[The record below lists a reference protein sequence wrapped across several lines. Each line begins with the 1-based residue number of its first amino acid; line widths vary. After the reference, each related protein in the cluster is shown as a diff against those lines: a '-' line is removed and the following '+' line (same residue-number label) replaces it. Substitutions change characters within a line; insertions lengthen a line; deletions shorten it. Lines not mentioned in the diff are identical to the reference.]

1 VKGEEKMNEQVITI
15 ASRSHKVIYRENEK
29 TIKMFDA
36 DYSKADILNEA
47 LNLARVEETGIAVPN
62 LLGVNTVDG
71 KWSIVTRYIEGTP
84 LSKLMKENPDKIDEY
99 LNLFI
104 DLQMSVHA
112 HRCPGLRKMK
122 DKFNQ
127 KITDSLL
134 DGDTKWELSM
144 RLEAMPTKIRLCH
157 GDFNPSNILITEDGT
172 PFILDWAHA
181 TQGNASADVARSY
194 MLFCLK
200 GDTEIADR
208 YFDIYCEKSG
218 RDKRYVQK
226 WLPIVAATQSVK
238 NIDSERDFLSRWI
251 DVVWYE

>member
-1 VKGEEKMNEQVITI
+1 MSQTI
-15 ASRSHKVIYRENEK
+15 IAQRTHKTIYRDGDT

-36 DYSKADILNEA
+36 DFSKADILNEA
-47 LNLARVEETGIAVPN
+47 LNLARVEETGLAVPK

-71 KWSIVTRYIEGTP
+71 KWSIVTGFIEGTP
-84 LSKLMKENPDKIDEY
+84 LSELMEANPERLDEY
-99 LNLFI
+99 LHLFT

-112 HRCPGLRKMK
+112 MRCPGLRKMK
-122 DKFNQ
+122 DKFGQ
-127 KITDSLL
+127 KITDSEL

-144 RLEAMPTKIRLCH
+144 RLEAMPTKVRLCH
-157 GDFNPSNILITEDGT
+157 GDFNPSNVLITEDGT
-172 PFILDWAHA
+172 PYILDWAHA

-200 GDTEIADR
+200 GNTETADR
-208 YFDIYCEKSG
+208 YFDIYCKKSG

-238 NIDSERDFLSRWI
+238 KIDSEKEFLSKWI